1 MPIWHKMVKIEKLK
15 GGKRMKLKD
24 VADSLRLSVSEFAKL
39 AGYSRQELYFVVAG
53 KKKANKNKFDKAIN
67 SIKSYSK
74 EMYKKDIEK
83 AMNEKSIREKLISE
97 FELKG
102 VRVSD
107 DD

>member
-1 MPIWHKMVKIEKLK
+1 MKIKHIANGL
-15 GGKRMKLKD
+15 G
-24 VADSLRLSVSEFAKL
+24 LSVSEFAKL

-67 SIKSYSK
+67 SIKSYS
-74 EMYKKDIEK
+74 EEIYKKDIEK
-83 AMNEKSIREKLISE
+83 VMNEKNIREKLISE

-107 DD
+107 DA